1 MQPIGYG
8 ENWALCSSRL
18 RRTVVP
24 RWVILIFPTETIG
37 VAELAYAVGA
47 AHQGRDLAHRAVI
60 SVLSLAAAAGIG
72 CARLLISPDNT
83 ASEHVARASAF
94 VLAEKPT
101 VERRRKGRTIRL
113 ATWER
118 SV

>member
-1 MQPIGYG
+1 
-8 ENWALCSSRL
+8 
-18 RRTVVP
+18 
-24 RWVILIFPTETIG
+24 VILIFPTETIG

-118 SV
+118 SL